1 MGHGQM
7 LRVSKVDEWLHHA
20 PTRPDLSTRG
30 DCVIIRSG
38 QGCDGKQGAS
48 LAPGVSNRPP
58 GAQALRL
65 HLVMIPARSRGVP
78 HYHDGHESAIY
89 AVSGETEVW
98 HGKGLVERTAV
109 RAGDF
114 MYIPPGT
121 PHLAVNRA
129 DVTAIAVIARADPS
143 ETERVVVVELPRHLA
158 ELLSFPIAV
167 QELPRTPAPASRGD
181 AVNPA
186 RRRWFLL
193 RRRHPRG
200 LSPPIPPDSLQCGRG
215 SRWCSSGNRGH
226 PGATAIRRLRG
237 AGRRRPGGGRRRPG
251 RCGEPGASI
260 SRGDEQAS
268 PGRGHPG
275 SRPWRAGTGAS
286 TPR

>member
-7 LRVSKVDEWLHHA
+7 LRVSKAEEWLHRA

-38 QGCDGKQGAS
+38 QADDGKQGAGRT
-48 LAPGVSNRPP
+48 PGVSNRSA
-58 GAQALRL
+58 GAQGLRL
-65 HLVMIPARSRGVP
+65 HLVMIPARTRGMP

-98 HGKGLVERTAV
+98 HGKGLVKRTVV

-121 PHLAVNRA
+121 PHLAVNRN
-129 DVTAIAVIARADPS
+129 DVTAIAVIAHTDPS
-143 ETERVVVVELPRHLA
+143 EIERVVVVELPRHLA
-158 ELLSFPIAV
+158 ELVSFPIAV
-167 QELPRTPAPASRGD
+167 QELPPAPAPASRGD

-186 RRRWFLL
+186 RRRWCLL
-193 RRRHPRG
+193 RRWHPRG
-200 LSPPIPPDSLQCGRG
+200 LSPPSSPDSLHCGRG

-226 PGATAIRRLRG
+226 PGVLAIRRLRG

-251 RCGEPGASI
+251 RCGVPGASI

-275 SRPWRAGTGAS
+275 SRPLRAGTGAA
-286 TPR
+286 TPP

>member
-1 MGHGQM
+1 M

-38 QGCDGKQGAS
+38 QGCDGEQGAS
-48 LAPGVSNRPP
+48 LVPGVSNRSA

-167 QELPRTPAPASRGD
+167 QE
-181 AVNPA
+181 
-186 RRRWFLL
+186 
-193 RRRHPRG
+193 
-200 LSPPIPPDSLQCGRG
+200 
-215 SRWCSSGNRGH
+215 
-226 PGATAIRRLRG
+226 
-237 AGRRRPGGGRRRPG
+237 
-251 RCGEPGASI
+251 
-260 SRGDEQAS
+260 
-268 PGRGHPG
+268 
-275 SRPWRAGTGAS
+275 
-286 TPR
+286 

>member
-1 MGHGQM
+1 M
-7 LRVSKVDEWLHHA
+7 LRVSKVEEWLPRA
-20 PTRPDLSTRG
+20 PTRPDLSRRG
-30 DCVIIRSG
+30 DCVIIRAS
-38 QGCDGKQGAS
+38 QGYDGMRGAS
-48 LAPGVSNRPP
+48 LAPGVSNRSA

-65 HLVMIPARSRGVP
+65 HLVMIPARTRGMP

-129 DVTAIAVIARADPS
+129 DVTAIAVIARTDPS

-181 AVNPA
+181 AVNQA
-186 RRRWFLL
+186 HRRWFLL

-200 LSPPIPPDSLQCGRG
+200 LSPPSPPDSLQCGRG
-215 SRWCSSGNRGH
+215 SRCYTSGDRGQ
-226 PGATAIRRLRG
+226 PAVIRWW
-237 AGRRRPGGGRRRPG
+237 
-251 RCGEPGASI
+251 GERNP
-260 SRGDEQAS
+260 
-268 PGRGHPG
+268 
-275 SRPWRAGTGAS
+275 
-286 TPR
+286 